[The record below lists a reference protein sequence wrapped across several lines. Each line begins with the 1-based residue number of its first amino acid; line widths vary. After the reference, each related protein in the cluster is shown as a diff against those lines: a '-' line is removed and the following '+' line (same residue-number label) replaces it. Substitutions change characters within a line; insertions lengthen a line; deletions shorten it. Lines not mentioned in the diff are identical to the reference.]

1 MFTVRTDSEP
11 IRSHARVALTILG
24 VVAAMALSTAAVE
37 AAIRVVATTSSMGML
52 ARMVGGDAV
61 DVTVLAPPDRD
72 AHYLLARPSMM
83 LALRRAELLIT
94 VGAGLEVAWLPAAL
108 QGASNPRILPGQPG
122 YFEGAA
128 QLMLIE
134 GGQAPDRALGDV
146 HSAGN
151 PHFYMD
157 PERMA
162 TLALAV
168 ADRLARL
175 DPDHRTGYEARA
187 IAFGEAVEARV
198 PGWRVAARD
207 ASGVVLYHKDINYL
221 AAFLGVPVLG
231 YIEPIPGIPPTA
243 SHLRDLVRGLA
254 GTKGV
259 ILHTSFQPRDGPEFL
274 ARNLGWTRTQL
285 QLEVPLDADGA
296 GYLDHIEAWVD
307 ALVGSES

>member
-1 MFTVRTDSEP
+1 
-11 IRSHARVALTILG
+11 VALQILG
-24 VVAAMALSTAAVE
+24 VVAAMALSTTAVE

-52 ARMVGGDAV
+52 ARMVGGDTV
-61 DVTVLAPPDRD
+61 DVSVLAPPDRD

-94 VGAGLEVAWLPAAL
+94 VGAGLEVGWLPAAL
-108 QGASNPRILPGQPG
+108 RGASNASILPGQPG

-128 QLMLIE
+128 QLVLIE
-134 GGQAPDRALGDV
+134 GGQPADRALGDV
-146 HSAGN
+146 HPAGN

-168 ADRLARL
+168 ADRLALL
-175 DPDHRTGYEARA
+175 DPDNTTGYEGRA
-187 IAFGEAVEARV
+187 TAFAEAVEARV
-198 PGWRVAARD
+198 RGWRAAARD
-207 ASGVVLYHKDINYL
+207 AAGVVLYHKDINYL
-221 AAFLGVPVLG
+221 AAFVGVPVLG
-231 YIEPIPGIPPTA
+231 YLEPIPGIPPTA
-243 SHLRDLVRGLA
+243 SHLRDLVQGLA

-285 QLEVPLDADGA
+285 QLEVPLDAGGT
-296 GYLDHIEAWVD
+296 GYLDHIEAWVN
-307 ALVGSES
+307 ALVGSEP

>member
-1 MFTVRTDSEP
+1 MVRTDSEP
-11 IRSHARVALTILG
+11 IGSHPRASLKIVII
-24 VVAAMALSTAAVE
+24 VAAIALSATAVE

-52 ARMVGGDAV
+52 ARVVGGDAV

-94 VGAGLEVAWLPAAL
+94 VGASLEVGWLPAAL
-108 QGASNPRILPGQPG
+108 QGASNAKILPGQRG

-128 QLMLIE
+128 QLVLIE
-134 GGQAPDRALGDV
+134 GGQPADRALGDV
-146 HSAGN
+146 HPAGN

-168 ADRLARL
+168 ADRLALL
-175 DPDHRTGYEARA
+175 DPDNTTDYEARA
-187 IAFGEAVEARV
+187 TDFAEAVEARV
-198 PGWRVAARD
+198 PGWRASAAD
-207 ASGVVLYHKDINYL
+207 AAGVVLYHRDINYL

-231 YIEPIPGIPPTA
+231 YLEPISGIPPTA
-243 SHLRDLVRGLA
+243 SHLRDLAQSLA
-254 GTKGV
+254 GTQGV

-274 ARNLGWTRTQL
+274 ARTVGWTRIQL

-296 GYLDHIEAWVD
+296 GYLDHIETWVE